1 MNSLQNILSLLT
13 KKEYYRCPAMVHSY
27 ALFLY
32 HVYLDTDY
40 DFTRMPS
47 EQTVIDMTIMPDM
60 WTAMQCMCDVASD
73 SNNWYNELRLFVFEG
88 ALPCLRYW
96 YILSFLTLTDVDC
109 TCRKLYCSGLMAM
122 LL

>member
-1 MNSLQNILSLLT
+1 
-13 KKEYYRCPAMVHSY
+13 MVHSY

-73 SNNWYNELRLFVFEG
+73 SNNWYNALRQFVFEG
-88 ALPCLRYW
+88 ALPCLRYITYMFYTFW
-96 YILSFLTLTDVDC
+96 NIEYRIGYIYQ
-109 TCRKLYCSGLMAM
+109 RLYCRGLTAM